1 MSTLTTAALKCEDE
15 WSREHVTPYMR
26 TGADFP
32 VEMGD
37 FKIGHLKAPQIF
49 LTFAGHWIRRLTM
62 NFFVLSLV

>member
-26 TGADFP
+26 TGRFP

-37 FKIGHLKAPQIF
+37 FKIGHLKAPQF
-49 LTFAGHWIRRLTM
+49 SHLRWTLDTPTDCE
-62 NFFVLSLV
+62 FFVLSMSMI